1 MARPRA
7 RERLAPGAPAAVRRP
22 WWLIALGVA
31 AALLLAI
38 ATLPASLFA
47 SQFARAGLQASGF
60 WGSVWNG
67 RAQGLS
73 WRSAPL
79 GDVDW
84 SVSPWS
90 LLRGRIGG
98 QIALSRPDGSLRAAY
113 SVSLGGTLRLEDVQA
128 DLPVETLAN
137 LPIGMPRNWRGRL
150 SGRFEE
156 IEVSGGWPT
165 ALRGTLDMDGL
176 IAPQP
181 RNTSIGSYHVVI
193 PDPAAPDAPLTG
205 QTDALTARVTDKEG
219 PFSFD
224 GRFTLGADRSF
235 LLEGTL
241 APRGATPPALLR
253 SLELLGPADADGR
266 RPVSVSGTL

>member
-1 MARPRA
+1 
-7 RERLAPGAPAAVRRP
+7 L
-22 WWLIALGVA
+22 WLIAVGIA
-31 AALLLAI
+31 AALLLAL
-38 ATLPASLFA
+38 ATLPASLFS
-47 SQFARAGLQASGF
+47 SQLARAGLQSTGL

-67 RAQGLS
+67 RAQGLT
-73 WRSAPL
+73 WQSAPL
-79 GDVDW
+79 GDLQW

-90 LLRGRIGG
+90 LLLGRVAGE
-98 QIALSRPDGSLRAAY
+98 IALSRPDGSLRAAY
-113 SVSLGGTLRLEDVQA
+113 SLSLGGTLRLEDVQA
-128 DLPVETLAN
+128 DLPVEMLAN

-165 ALRGTLDMDGL
+165 TLRGTFDMDGL
-176 IAPQP
+176 IAPPP

-193 PDPAAPDAPLTG
+193 PDPAAPDAG
-205 QTDALTARVTDKEG
+205 SDALSARVTDKEG
-219 PFSFD
+219 PFSFE
-224 GRFTLGADRSF
+224 GRFALGADRSF

>member
-1 MARPRA
+1 MARRRA
-7 RERLAPGAPAAVRRP
+7 RERPAPSAPASAKRP
-22 WWLIALGVA
+22 WWLIALGLA

-38 ATLPASLFA
+38 ATLPASLL
-47 SQFARAGLQASGF
+47 AGALSRGGLEAGAL

-79 GDVDW
+79 GDLDW

-90 LLRGRIGG
+90 VLRGRIGG
-98 QIALSRPDGSLRAAY
+98 RIALSRPDGSLRSGY

-128 DLPVETLAN
+128 DLPVEMLST

-156 IEVSGGWPT
+156 IEIRGGWPT
-165 ALRGTLDMDGL
+165 VLRGTLDMDGL

-181 RNTSIGSYHVVI
+181 RNTSIGSYLVVI
-193 PDPAAPDAPLTG
+193 PDPAAADAG
-205 QTDALTARVTDKEG
+205 ADALTARVTDKEG

-224 GRFTLGADRSF
+224 GRFTLGTDRSF

-253 SLELLGPADADGR
+253 SLELLGPADKDGR

>member
-1 MARPRA
+1 
-7 RERLAPGAPAAVRRP
+7 
-22 WWLIALGVA
+22 LIALGIA

-38 ATLPASLFA
+38 ATLPASLLA
-47 SQFARAGLQASGF
+47 SPLAREGLQAAGLR
-60 WGSVWNG
+60 GSVWNG
-67 RAQGLS
+67 RAQGLMWQS
-73 WRSAPL
+73 VPL
-79 GDVDW
+79 GDLQW
-84 SVSPWS
+84 SVTPWS
-90 LLRGRIGG
+90 PLLGRVAGT
-98 QIALSRPDGSLRAAY
+98 IALGRPDGSLRAAY
-113 SVSLGGTLRLEDVQA
+113 RVSLGGTLRLEDVQA
-128 DLPVETLAN
+128 DLPVELLAN
-137 LPIGMPRNWRGRL
+137 LPVGLPRNWRGRL

-156 IEVSGGWPT
+156 IEVSAGWPT

-176 IAPQP
+176 VAPPP

-193 PDPAAPDAPLTG
+193 PDPTVTDAA
-205 QTDALTARVTDKEG
+205 TDALTARVTDKEG
-219 PFSFD
+219 PFSFE